1 MNFFTELKE
10 GLLIAWSAI
19 RANKLRSCLT
29 TLGIVIGIVTV
40 TLMGTAIEGLNRSF
54 MQSVSHIGADV
65 LYVDRMD
72 WIINSQEDW
81 LRMSKRRPITVAQAQ
96 SAIRLIEFAQAMA
109 PIAESG
115 ASIRNKDRDSD
126 SVGVVGTTD
135 DYAMSAGLSLS
146 QGRFITAAEADGGRP
161 VCVLGS
167 TVASNLF
174 KLVPPVGER
183 VTIGN
188 RNFDVVGVLEPIG
201 GMFGEGGMDSQVIV
215 PLNQF
220 LLAFQSNP
228 GITLQVKVKPGV
240 ELEDAREEL
249 RSVIRK
255 VRRLAPNT
263 DDDFSINQQ
272 DQIVEI
278 FHRIAG
284 TIAAVGIFITGLSL
298 FVGGIGIMNIMF
310 VSVAE
315 RTKEIGIRKAIGAKR
330 RTILIQFL
338 IEAAAICV
346 LGGLIGLAIA
356 WPATLGMA
364 KFIPATLSPMIVA
377 LALGVAALTGIV
389 SGFLPAWRAARMNP
403 VDALRAE

>member
-10 GLLIAWSAI
+10 GLRIAWSAI

-54 MQSVSHIGADV
+54 MQSVSSIGADV
-65 LYVDRMD
+65 LYVQRMD
-72 WIINSQEDW
+72 WIISSHEDW
-81 LRMSKRRPITVAQAQ
+81 LRMSRRRVITLAQAQ
-96 SAIRLIEFAQAMA
+96 SAVRQITFAQAVA
-109 PIAESG
+109 PVAQTG
-115 ASIRNKDRDSD
+115 ASIRNRNRDSD
-126 SVGVVGTTD
+126 SVGIVGTTEE
-135 DYAMSAGLSLS
+135 YALCAGLSLS
-146 QGRFITAAEADGGRP
+146 QGRFITSTEADGGRP
-161 VCVLGS
+161 VCVLGA

-174 KLVPPVGER
+174 KTLPPVGER
-183 VTIGN
+183 VTLGN

-201 GMFGEGGMDSQVIV
+201 GLFGEGGLDSQVIV

-220 LLAFQSNP
+220 LIAFWSNP
-228 GITLQVKVKPGV
+228 DIVLQVKVQPGA
-240 ELEDAREEL
+240 ELSEAQEEL
-249 RSVIRK
+249 RSVMRK
-255 VRRLAPNT
+255 VRRLAPNV

-272 DQIVEI
+272 DQIVDT
-278 FHRIAG
+278 FRRVAG
-284 TIAAVGIFITGLSL
+284 TIAAVGLFITGLSL

-330 RTILIQFL
+330 RTILVQFL
-338 IEAAAICV
+338 IEAAVICV
-346 LGGLIGLAIA
+346 IGGLFGLAIA
-356 WPATLGMA
+356 WPVTLLMGQV
-364 KFIPATLSPMIVA
+364 IPASMSPTIVV
-377 LALGVAALTGIV
+377 LALTVAATTGLV

>member
-10 GLLIAWSAI
+10 GLRIAWSAI

-54 MQSVSHIGADV
+54 MQSVSSIGADV
-65 LYVDRMD
+65 LYLQQRD
-72 WIINSQEDW
+72 WIISSQEDW
-81 LRMSKRRPITVAQAQ
+81 LRMSKRREITLAQVRAVERQ
-96 SAIRLIEFAQAMA
+96 VHFAQALA
-109 PIAESG
+109 PVAQTFG
-115 ASIRNKDRDSD
+115 SIKNKDRDSD
-126 SVGVVGTTD
+126 SVGIVGTTD
-135 DYAMSAGLSLS
+135 QYAVSSGLSLN
-146 QGRFITAAEADGGRP
+146 QGRFFSTTESEAGRP

-174 KLVPPVGER
+174 KTISPVGER
-183 VTIGN
+183 VTLGR
-188 RNFDVVGVLEPIG
+188 RNFDVIGVLEPIG
-201 GMFGEGGMDSQVIV
+201 GMFGEGGVDSQVIV

-220 LLAFQSNP
+220 ILAFRNNP
-228 GITLQVKVKPGV
+228 GIVLQVKVGPG
-240 ELEDAREEL
+240 LNLDDARDEL
-249 RSVIRK
+249 RQIARN
-255 VRRLAPNT
+255 VRRLAP
-263 DDDFSINQQ
+263 DVADDFSINQQ
-272 DQIVEI
+272 DQIVET

-284 TIAAVGIFITGLSL
+284 TIAAVGLFITGLSL

-346 LGGLIGLAIA
+346 LGGLIGLAIS
-356 WPATLGMA
+356 WPVTLVMA
-364 KFIPATLSPMIVA
+364 KFIPATLSPMIVL
-377 LALGVAALTGIV
+377 LALSVAALTGIV

>member
-10 GLLIAWSAI
+10 GLRIAWTAI

-54 MQSVSHIGADV
+54 MQSVSSIGADV
-65 LYVDRMD
+65 LYVQRMD
-72 WIINSQEDW
+72 WIISSQEDW
-81 LRMSKRRPITVAQAQ
+81 IRMSRRRQFTLAQAN
-96 SAIRLIEFAQAMA
+96 SAMRLIDFAAAVAPMA
-109 PIAESG
+109 ETSG
-115 ASIRNKDRDSD
+115 SIRNRNRDSD
-126 SVGVVGTTD
+126 SVGIVGTTEA
-135 DYAMSAGLSLS
+135 YAMSAGLSLS
-146 QGRFITAAEADGGRP
+146 QGRFITTAESDGGRP

-167 TVASNLF
+167 MVASNLF

-188 RNFDVVGVLEPIG
+188 RNFDVIGVLEPVG

-220 LLAFQSNP
+220 LIAFRSNP
-228 GITLQVKVKPGV
+228 EITLQVKAKNGV
-240 ELEDAREEL
+240 ALEDAREEL
-249 RSVIRK
+249 RSVVRK

-272 DQIVEI
+272 DQIVDM

-284 TIAAVGIFITGLSL
+284 TIAAVGVFITGLSL

-356 WPATLGMA
+356 WPVTLGMA
-364 KFIPATLSPMIVA
+364 KFIPATLSPTIVA
-377 LALGVAALTGIV
+377 LALGVSALTGIV